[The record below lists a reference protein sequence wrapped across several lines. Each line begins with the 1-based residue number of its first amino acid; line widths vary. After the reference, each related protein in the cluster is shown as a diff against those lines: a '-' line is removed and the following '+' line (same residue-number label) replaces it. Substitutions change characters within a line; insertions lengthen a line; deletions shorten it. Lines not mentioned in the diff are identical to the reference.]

1 MTTEALRLGKPARLP
16 HLINLFNAILRTGH
30 LPRNLCHSTIILVS
44 KKDDGSD
51 IGNYRP
57 ITLMKIIERRI
68 AGKLDEH
75 QPVEQAGFRPDFS
88 ITDHVHTVNQVIEKA
103 NEYNKTL

>member
-1 MTTEALRLGKPARLP
+1 MTTVALRLGKPARLP
-16 HLINLFNAILRTGH
+16 HLINLINVILRTGH
-30 LPRNLCHSTIILVS
+30 LPRNLCHSTMILLS

-57 ITLMKIIERRI
+57 ITL
-68 AGKLDEH
+68 DEH

-88 ITDHVHTVNQVIEKA
+88 TTDHVHTVNQVIEKA